1 MLGASERTITV
12 PESQFKIPLLC
23 ADQFDDVAAMRR
35 LRADW
40 RFQIWGVAP
49 PDGRRFDAASALL
62 ESLVMSYAASVA
74 KASPDVWVDHTPSN
88 MQYATTLR
96 SSFPE
101 AAFVHIVR
109 DVRGVAASLMRLD
122 WGPTDARRAAEY
134 WVQNIAYGLAV
145 ERSSIGP
152 VVRIRYEDL
161 VTNPRATIEEL
172 CETLGIAFAK
182 DMVEGAG
189 FTPPAY
195 TVPIHEL
202 IGQPPK
208 QARAEA
214 WRSELTERQVELIE
228 SVTCDLLPLLGYTP
242 EFGCDAKGR
251 TPRETFASYF
261 VNPTHRA
268 VNKLRSRRR
277 KNAAVRRVRDGQP

>member
-1 MLGASERTITV
+1 
-12 PESQFKIPLLC
+12 
-23 ADQFDDVAAMRR
+23 
-35 LRADW
+35 
-40 RFQIWGVAP
+40 
-49 PDGRRFDAASALL
+49 
-62 ESLVMSYAASVA
+62 MSYAASVA

-96 SSFPE
+96 RSFPE

-122 WGPTDARRAAEY
+122 WGPNRCAARSRGT

-145 ERSSIGP
+145 ERSSMGP

-189 FTPPAY
+189 FTP
-195 TVPIHEL
+195 L
-202 IGQPPK
+202 
-208 QARAEA
+208 
-214 WRSELTERQVELIE
+214 
-228 SVTCDLLPLLGYTP
+228 
-242 EFGCDAKGR
+242 R
-251 TPRETFASYF
+251 T
-261 VNPTHRA
+261 
-268 VNKLRSRRR
+268 RSRYMS
-277 KNAAVRRVRDGQP
+277 